1 MSSRV
6 ARRSRRRLVEAPLAD
21 TLALGV
27 TAVRHH
33 VVAADLFKLHSLT
46 HWQRLGGT
54 FRCQHRNRLHNKMA
68 WALDLN
74 WVQTAGFLNE
84 EVDEDGIV
92 QNVLQVRV
100 RMRL

>member
-1 MSSRV
+1 
-6 ARRSRRRLVEAPLAD
+6 
-21 TLALGV
+21 
-27 TAVRHH
+27 
-33 VVAADLFKLHSLT
+33 
-46 HWQRLGGT
+46 
-54 FRCQHRNRLHNKMA
+54 MA

-100 RMRL
+100 RATAYRCKCNDSSWCPTVLDRAVLGVLSSSMRLYVTL